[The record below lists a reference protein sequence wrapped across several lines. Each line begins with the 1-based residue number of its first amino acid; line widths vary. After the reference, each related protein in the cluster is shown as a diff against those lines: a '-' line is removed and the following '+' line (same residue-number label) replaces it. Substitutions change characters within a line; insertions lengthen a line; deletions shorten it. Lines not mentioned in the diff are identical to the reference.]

1 MTANTSRARRGVSR
15 SEKSTDELS
24 TVFPSVA
31 PSAASARRFVAAA
44 LRRWGCP
51 NDFIELVLLLTS
63 ELVTNAYR
71 HAGTETRVSVRLDD
85 DCTRVEVRDVGRG
98 EPELRPLDTD
108 GATTRTPVALPS
120 GSSWFTGDSRWVVW
134 PPWSPPALT
143 RPRAMTFGS
152 RSVTTQVRQPWPS
165 RARSMWQPR
174 RHFAT
179 SSTG

>member
-1 MTANTSRARRGVSR
+1 MTADTSRARRGGR
-15 SEKSTDELS
+15 SEKSTDEFS

-51 NDFIELVLLLTS
+51 DDFIELVLLLTS

-71 HAGTETRVSVRLDD
+71 HAGTETRVSVRLEG

-108 GATTRTPVALPS
+108 RVDGRGLQIVDALADRWGYHS
-120 GSSWFTGDSRWVVW
+120 NAGGTAVWFELVH
-134 PPWSPPALT
+134 
-143 RPRAMTFGS
+143 
-152 RSVTTQVRQPWPS
+152 
-165 RARSMWQPR
+165 R
-174 RHFAT
+174 R
-179 SSTG
+179 

>member
-1 MTANTSRARRGVSR
+1 VTADTSRARRGGGR
-15 SEKSTDELS
+15 SEKSTDEFS

-51 NDFIELVLLLTS
+51 DDFIELVLLLTS

-71 HAGTETRVSVRLDD
+71 HAGTETRVSVRLEG

-108 GATTRTPVALPS
+108 RVDGRGLQIVDALAGRWGYHS
-120 GSSWFTGDSRWVVW
+120 NAGGTAVWFELVH
-134 PPWSPPALT
+134 
-143 RPRAMTFGS
+143 
-152 RSVTTQVRQPWPS
+152 
-165 RARSMWQPR
+165 R
-174 RHFAT
+174 R
-179 SSTG
+179 